1 MSISEKLMTIAE
13 NEQLV
18 ANANAELEEALYSV
32 SEGGKSYYDKFWD
45 IFQSNGQLTS
55 YNYAFAY
62 GKFNDET
69 FRPKYDIR
77 PTSAER
83 MFAYNNNV
91 GVGTNSL
98 YCITDLSGCLAKAG
112 VVLDTSQCENLNNAF
127 YMGRGFTRIP
137 TISFEGCNGIIGATF
152 YGCYNLH
159 TIDKVILK
167 SDGTNEFSLDSWNL
181 PFGQCIGLRNIT
193 IEGVI
198 GNSISFWQSPLSK
211 ESIESIFDAL
221 STTSSGKTLTLNADA
236 VHNAF
241 TDAEWSALIIT
252 KSNWTISLV

>member
-1 MSISEKLMTIAE
+1 MNIAEKLTTIAE
-13 NEQLV
+13 NEIKV
-18 ANANAELEEALYSV
+18 HEAGKEAEWSA
-32 SEGGKSYYDKFWD
+32 FWD

-91 GVGTNSL
+91 GVGTNAS
-98 YCITDLSGCLAKAG
+98 YCITDLSTCLSKAG
-112 VVLDTSQCENLNNAF
+112 VVLDTSKCENMNNVF

-159 TIDKVILK
+159 TIYKVILK
-167 SDGTNEFSLDSWNL
+167 SDGTNEFSLDSWDL
-181 PFGQCIGLRNIT
+181 PFGQCIGLQNIT

-198 GNSISFWQSPLSK
+198 GNSISFWQSPLSAA
-211 ESIESIFDAL
+211 SITSIVNAL
-221 STTSSGKTLTLNADA
+221 SPTASGKTLTLSTSA
-236 VHNAF
+236 VNSAF
-241 TDAEWSALIIT
+241 TTDEWNSLKAT
-252 KSNWTISLV
+252 KSNWAFSLS